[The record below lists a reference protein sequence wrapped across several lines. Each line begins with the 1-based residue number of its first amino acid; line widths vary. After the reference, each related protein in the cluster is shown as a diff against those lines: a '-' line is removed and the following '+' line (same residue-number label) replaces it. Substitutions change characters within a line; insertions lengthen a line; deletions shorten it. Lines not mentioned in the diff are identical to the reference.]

1 MNRKVMVLGVLALML
16 VLSAGCGQKPGA
28 SPEAGAGNTGTN
40 QGSGINDPQTAN
52 PSQGAGNVDQPSQ
65 QSALIEVYF
74 TDERMMA
81 LTKVEREIVF
91 QADQD
96 KYMEALKA
104 LQASGDSQLLPL
116 WGKVEFHQAE
126 LKDGTV
132 TVDLSMPDEARLGA
146 GGEALALDALRN
158 TLFQFDE
165 VKAIELLVDGQ
176 QVDTLMGHVELEH
189 PLTRN

>member
-1 MNRKVMVLGVLALML
+1 MNRKVMVLGALALML

-52 PSQGAGNVDQPSQ
+52 PSQAAGNVDQPSQ